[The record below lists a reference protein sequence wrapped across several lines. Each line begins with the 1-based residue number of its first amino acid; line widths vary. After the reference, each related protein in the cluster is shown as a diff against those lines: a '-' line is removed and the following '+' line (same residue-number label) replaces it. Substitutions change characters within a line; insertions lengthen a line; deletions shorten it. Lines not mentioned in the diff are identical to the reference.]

1 MNIIFDTMAGMKIF
15 VLCAM
20 LGASAGLSAATLDGV
35 WEFTITQLG
44 EPDYARATFQTS
56 GGKLTGTSEELTL
69 DGTVQ
74 GDTVTFA
81 AREKGGK
88 VFGEFKGTLIEGV
101 LVGTAKLGEGS
112 ASWTA
117 QREAER
123 PAGARKE
130 HRFFTRT
137 YHREFSSAIPP
148 VMHIFPGD
156 SVSTSTVD
164 AEGIDAGG
172 TRRSAGGNPLTG
184 PFYIENAWPGD
195 TLVVRFTR
203 IRLNRDSAIHSDGIV
218 GSAFDPYYFRDLKRV
233 EGFDSDWKLDRDHG
247 VAMLKN
253 PTEKLKNLAV
263 KVAPMLGCVGVAP
276 RGEQSFASG
285 RLGSF
290 GGNMDYNQIRE
301 GVTLYLP
308 VFHPG
313 ALLFVGDGHAVQ
325 GDGELTGNALETSM
339 DVEFTVDVVRG
350 QSLEMPR
357 AENDE
362 YIMALGIGGSL
373 MEALQA
379 ATTNLAQWLER
390 DYKLNAPEVAMV
402 LGTSLRY
409 DIAEIVDGQLNLAAK
424 VPKSVLSQLRQ

>member
-1 MNIIFDTMAGMKIF
+1 MRISA
-15 VLCAM
+15 LCAM
-20 LGASAGLSAATLDGV
+20 LCAVAGLSAATLDGV
-35 WEFTITQLG
+35 WEFTITRFG
-44 EPDYARATFQTS
+44 EPDYSRATFKTI
-56 GGKLTGTSEELTL
+56 GDKLTGQSDELTIE
-69 DGTVQ
+69 GTVQ
-74 GDTVTFA
+74 GDTVAFA
-81 AREKGGK
+81 AREKDGK
-88 VFGEFKGTLIEGV
+88 VFGEFKGTLLEGV
-101 LVGTAKLGEGS
+101 LVGTAKFGDEA

-117 QREAER
+117 QRPAER
-123 PAGARKE
+123 PAGASKA

-137 YHREFSSAIPP
+137 YHRQFSSGIPP

-164 AEGIDAGG
+164 AGGVDARG

-184 PFYIENAWPGD
+184 PFYVENAWPGD

-203 IRLNRDSAIHSDGIV
+203 IRLNRDSAIHSEGIV

-233 EGFDSDWKLDRDHG
+233 EGFDSNWKLDRERG

-253 PTEKLKNLAV
+253 PTEKLKNLTV
-263 KVAPMLGCVGVAP
+263 PVAPMLGCVGVAP
-276 RGEQSFASG
+276 PGDQSFQSG
-285 RLGSF
+285 HLGSF

-308 VFHPG
+308 VYHPG

-339 DVEFTVDVVRG
+339 DVEFTVDVMQG
-350 QSLEMPR
+350 QSLDMPR
-357 AENDE
+357 AENGE
-362 YIMALGIGGSL
+362 YLMALGIGGSL

-390 DYKLNAPEVAMV
+390 DYKLNGPEVAMV
-402 LGTSLRY
+402 LGTSMRY
-409 DIAEIVDGQLNLAAK
+409 DIAEIVDGQLNMAAK